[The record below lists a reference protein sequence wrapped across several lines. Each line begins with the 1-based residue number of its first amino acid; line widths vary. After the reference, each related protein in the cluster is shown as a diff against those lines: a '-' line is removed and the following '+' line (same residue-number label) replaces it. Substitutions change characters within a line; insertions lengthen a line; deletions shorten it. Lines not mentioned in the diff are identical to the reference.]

1 MLVSLFSDS
10 VCTAP
15 LQNSVPTKL
24 TNAATSCNSIAGAGG
39 EGFPM
44 QHVTCTKGA
53 MPFPAQAAP
62 ESSVITTNFWTGSA
76 SCAGIPTEI
85 DTIPTTFGGVCVDL
99 GSNRSST
106 ALCAPGGLLLSYNFY
121 RCHSCACE
129 GEPLPWPIS
138 SGCHASPLGNSL
150 TIGCHSAMPSSGPSP
165 GRATD
170 DTPKATSTQA
180 ALIAPLALASVSL
193 CAALGYFL
201 HARWRT
207 MQTAQD
213 KVHLASASD
222 AGDADSA
229 VLMQAVPHV
238 SASEETTT

>member
-1 MLVSLFSDS
+1 
-10 VCTAP
+10 
-15 LQNSVPTKL
+15 
-24 TNAATSCNSIAGAGG
+24 
-39 EGFPM
+39 
-44 QHVTCTKGA
+44 
-53 MPFPAQAAP
+53 
-62 ESSVITTNFWTGSA
+62 
-76 SCAGIPTEI
+76 
-85 DTIPTTFGGVCVDL
+85 
-99 GSNRSST
+99 
-106 ALCAPGGLLLSYNFY
+106 
-121 RCHSCACE
+121 
-129 GEPLPWPIS
+129 
-138 SGCHASPLGNSL
+138 
-150 TIGCHSAMPSSGPSP
+150 MPSSGPSP